1 MDEKAGKPLPKV
13 IEIAKRNSS
22 LGDIENADAVLD
34 KMVKAQIP
42 TYGTTI
48 DRNAIKAFSRFLVA
62 TKLTPTEFDTSK
74 FIYESAP

>member
-1 MDEKAGKPLPKV
+1 MKKPENLAKV
-13 IEIAKRNSS
+13 TEIAKHNSS

-48 DRNAIKAFSRFLVA
+48 DHNAIKAFAKFLVA
-62 TKLTPTEFDTSK
+62 IKLTPTEFDTSK
-74 FIYESAP
+74 FIYEGAP